1 LRVSNHVA
9 DQART
14 RAGVFTRSAQRLTSA
29 TGSGTAAI
37 VVLVGFGVWMA
48 VGASAGFPRWWE
60 LCASVG
66 VPFVTLIMLVVIQHT
81 QNHDDA
87 ATQLKLDELIRA
99 TRGASNRMMTLEEA
113 SPDDL
118 DKIKSDFRQQ
128 ADDAAPDGVEPH

>member
-1 LRVSNHVA
+1 MRVSNHVA

-14 RAGVFTRSAQRLTSA
+14 RAGVFTRLAQRLTSA

-37 VVLVGFGVWMA
+37 VVLVGFTVWMA
-48 VGASAGFPRWWE
+48 VGASAGFRRWWE

-128 ADDAAPDGVEPH
+128 ADDAAPDEVEPH